1 MQGYGIRAWL
11 GRAVTSQ
18 AASLWWLW
26 APQAL
31 AGGQFGAFWLLH
43 PELILAWEFVCR
55 QFAAE
60 RMLGSSCPS

>member
-1 MQGYGIRAWL
+1 MQGYSIRARP

-18 AASLWWLW
+18 AASVWWLW

-31 AGGQFGAFWLLH
+31 AGGHFGAFWLLH
-43 PELILAWEFVCR
+43 PEPVLAWGCVCR

-60 RMLGSSCPS
+60 CTLGSACPS